1 MKWLRA
7 VSCEAVFDTIARD
20 RIPGSCQWFLGCGSY
35 QDWKSADYV
44 VDLPEVLWCYGGPGV
59 GKTYLSTKIVEDLK
73 ATTSLPVC
81 FFFASHGDERKR
93 EPLSLI
99 GSWIYQLAVQR
110 VSVFEKLKSSYNR
123 RKDDEIIT
131 ETELWDIFSFSINDA
146 DRCYLV
152 VDGFDELTN
161 EHGQERLGRAGSRDT
176 FLRSLLEI
184 LSKEPKSPRVHL
196 AIISRQETDIKR
208 RISEAQD
215 QELAIVH
222 KHGIDPSD
230 NAEDLLVFCRRLVD
244 EAVGSVE
251 ESFRLNLAQEMA
263 DRSNGM
269 MLWPYL
275 VSQELQPGRTK
286 SQLLDDIL
294 ESPRGLEHAYM
305 RDLHRIEKMGPKA
318 RERAIE
324 ILRWTLFSMRPLSVG
339 QVTYGL
345 LVDTENM
352 TFNESSIPSPLDEKY
367 IEFQVLGLC
376 GSLLRYRR
384 LTGHDEPEKGIVELA
399 HFSVKEFLLGEANTS
414 SIQFNEKDSH
424 GQLAAAC
431 LTYFAWEG
439 FDDDRFREEQS
450 LRSRNDAEVTE
461 FYTHCIDETGF
472 FYYCNLWPS
481 HARAS
486 LSGASNLWHPVIVF
500 LQMMDPDRYEHN
512 WWAYFEQAEHPEIH
526 FRIEMVL
533 FEILIAV
540 FVSRIKLMG
549 FWRPPPGR
557 ALPQLAVFLTSAF
570 IHKSLGLVS
579 RRALFCR
586 AQDIGDLQVALK
598 AFWARVWLV
607 AFLSFLDSRRGRRRK
622 SWPSAWLLVEL
633 VRRPWLWHT
642 VHGPSPLCSIAL
654 PLRVAATILVHL
666 ALTLSSLEGI
676 RWLIW
681 SPTTSDLRLSPSL
694 REATAVLFTHLFGES
709 IQVVF
714 EESIRWS
721 RWYAMR
727 EFFYDHPD
735 GVPFTIGE
743 RIAFNL
749 AAIWF
754 QFLWLFDFA
763 LTLVY
768 GIKEAPKAW
777 VEWKPHWL

>member
-20 RIPGSCQWFLGCGSY
+20 RIPGSCQWFLGCESY
-35 QDWKSADYV
+35 QAWKSADYV

-123 RKDDEIIT
+123 RKDEEIIT
-131 ETELWDIFSFSINDA
+131 ETELWDLFSFSIDDA

-161 EHGQERLGRAGSRDT
+161 EYGQERQGRVGARDA
-176 FLRSLLEI
+176 FLRSLLGI

-196 AIISRQETDIKR
+196 AITSRQETDIKR

-222 KHGIDPSD
+222 KHSIDSSD
-230 NAEDLLVFCRRLVD
+230 TAEDLLAFCRKLVD

-251 ESFRLNLAQEMA
+251 EGFRQDLAQEMA

-305 RDLHRIEKMGPKA
+305 RDLRRIEMMGPKA

-324 ILRWTLFSMRPLSVG
+324 ILRWTLFGLRPLSVS
-339 QVTYGL
+339 QVTCGL

-352 TFNESSIPSPLDEKY
+352 TFKESGIPSPLDEKY
-367 IEFQVLGLC
+367 IEFQILGLC

-439 FDDDRFREEQS
+439 FDDDRFRDEHS
-450 LRSRNDAEVTE
+450 LHSRDDAEVTE

-486 LSGASNLWHPVIVF
+486 LSGTSNLWYPIIVF
-500 LQMMDPDRYEHN
+500 LQISDPDRYEHN
-512 WWAYFEQAEHPEIH
+512 WWAYFQQEQNPESV
-526 FRIEMVL
+526 FRTKMVI
-533 FEILIAV
+533 FEGVIAA
-540 FVSRIKLMG
+540 FVRRIKLMG
-549 FWRPPPGR
+549 FWRPSPGR
-557 ALPQLAVFLTSAF
+557 GLPESVVLLASGF
-570 IHKSLGLVS
+570 IHKGLGLVS
-579 RRALFCR
+579 RTALHRRAH
-586 AQDIGDLQVALK
+586 DIMDLLWTFKV
-598 AFWARVWLV
+598 FWARVWLV
-607 AFLSFLDSRRGRRRK
+607 AFISFLDSRRGRRRK
-622 SWPSAWLLVEL
+622 SWPNAWLLVEL
-633 VRRPWLWHT
+633 ARRPWLWPT

-654 PLRVAATILVHL
+654 PLRVAATIVVHL
-666 ALTLSSLEGI
+666 ALTLSSMEGI

-681 SPTTSDLRLSPSL
+681 SPRISNLTSSPSF
-694 REATAVLFTHLFGES
+694 RETTAGLFTHLFGES
-709 IQVVF
+709 IQVAF
-714 EESIRWS
+714 EDSIRWS
-721 RWYAMR
+721 RLYVKQ
-727 EFFYDHPD
+727 EFFSDHPD
-735 GVPFTIGE
+735 GVPFTIGD
-743 RIAFNL
+743 RIAFTL

-754 QFLWLFDFA
+754 QFLWLFDSA

-768 GIKEAPKAW
+768 GREEPPKAW
-777 VEWKPHWL
+777 VEWK